1 MKILIF
7 VFSCG
12 YFIFTVNTLLSQE
25 LKNKQLG
32 KISIFEE
39 PKLEE
44 LEKWYEFDPYLGKAY
59 EYVKN
64 EKKQLYGNLN
74 NPFLDS
80 IFKKKFYKI
89 TYWTIYESAKAYR
102 DSLYYKSSGRSEFK
116 NITLWAQDKFPDFM
130 MFRREYNR
138 YLEKNRI

>member
-12 YFIFTVNTLLSQE
+12 YFIFTVNPLLSQE

-39 PKLEE
+39 PKSED

-74 NPFLDS
+74 NPFIDS
-80 IFKKKFYKI
+80 IFKKKF
-89 TYWTIYESAKAYR
+89 
-102 DSLYYKSSGRSEFK
+102 
-116 NITLWAQDKFPDFM
+116 
-130 MFRREYNR
+130 
-138 YLEKNRI
+138 

>member
-1 MKILIF
+1 MKKLIF

-12 YFIFTVNTLLSQE
+12 YFIFTLNPLLSQG
-25 LKNKQLG
+25 LKNKQFG
-32 KISIFEE
+32 KIPIFEE
-39 PKLEE
+39 PNSGE
-44 LEKWYEFDPYLGKAY
+44 LERWNEFDPYLRKAY

-74 NPFLDS
+74 NPFIDS
-80 IFKKKFYKI
+80 VFKRKFYKI

-102 DSLYYKSSGRSEFK
+102 DSLYYKSSDKNKFK
-116 NITLWAQDKFPDFM
+116 NITHWAQHKFPDFM
-130 MFRREYNR
+130 KFRREYNR